1 MPRAKGLEVFFCL
14 FLFTGDFSMALTTNQ
29 AIAAQVSLAYFGRPQ
44 DTGALAIF
52 GAGLVNGGPTA
63 AQLATQFATAESKVV
78 FGTTP
83 TMSSV
88 IAKSFELVG
97 RVATAQNITDL
108 ATWATASN
116 LSISQMPWEIMKIA
130 LVTES
135 LLPQASQVAWAR
147 LSVAYQFS
155 EDVSANATALQNLAT
170 SSASQDAAR
179 AIINTV
185 VSFATISTAYNAAG
199 TGSVA
204 GFITSSA
211 TLGGSTFTLTTGI
224 DAGTAFSGTS
234 GNDLFIGT
242 VTDAPAATDTFSAAD
257 TLNGGAGTD
266 TLNIVVSGTNNA
278 NTVPAATVTSIENIN
293 VRALLTTVGTIT
305 SVTAGN
311 FAGATAFNSDRS
323 ISALTVNGLAAGQ
336 SAGMIGNGAVANGAL
351 NANYANTVTAGVIN
365 VAGGTT
371 AGVITE
377 TGTGITSNTINSTGA
392 ANVLTNV
399 VLSGT
404 SNVALTINAATN
416 LTTGN
421 ITGFTG
427 TTSTI
432 TVAGAAA
439 IVNIGTLENTTVKT
453 VNAAGLTAGG
463 VTVTLNT
470 NTAIVFTGGAGN
482 DIVTAG
488 AVLGTGASVDGGVG
502 TADRLIFTADA
513 QLTTVT
519 APFYK
524 GFEVIQANTG
534 VTIDVSQLAAN
545 NTITGVRVSD
555 TAGAIVAINGLSA
568 TQAANVAIIAANDA
582 AGAITLGLTGAA
594 NGGQIDTVKAALTTM
609 TIAGVAQVSNLT
621 GLTLVGVEKLELTGN
636 GTTALNTGAVTLTTT
651 NAVVLDSIILT
662 NAGLNS
668 ITIAAGHTAANL
680 NVNASGS
687 TGVTTIDATAYN
699 TTTGAT
705 LTGGSAAD
713 FISGS
718 LRSDTIVGGA
728 GNDTLFGDGSVPE
741 VQTLTIVNNAGV
753 GAGTIVIGGIAT
765 TTVGGTTIAAQVTAV
780 LNNKATIIA
789 ANTTI
794 ADITTTGGGNITI
807 TYNKAAY
814 DVTSIATSITG
825 DANNGVA
832 IAVVAATAT
841 NGVVANA
848 ASDTLTGGL
857 GNDTFAFGRA
867 IVAVATIDT
876 ITDLNLGSGVVGG
889 RVDTI
894 QISDPGVATAATI
907 VTLSAAQQTTVSAT
921 ANLSAA
927 AAATLAVASASHN
940 VAQFTYGADTYIVF
954 NNDGN
959 NTFNVANDQLI
970 KITGATG
977 TLDATDIVY
986 IG

>member
-1 MPRAKGLEVFFCL
+1 VFFCL

-147 LSVAYQFS
+147 LAVSYQFS

-179 AIINTV
+179 AIINNV
-185 VSFATISTAYNAAG
+185 VSFATISTAYNATG

-242 VTDAPAATDTFSAAD
+242 VTDTPAATDTFSAAD

-266 TLNIVVSGTNNA
+266 TLNIVVSGTKIA
-278 NTVPAATVTSIENIN
+278 STVPAATVTSIENIN
-293 VRALLTTVGTIT
+293 VRALLTTVATIT

-323 ISALTVNGLAAGQ
+323 ISALTVDGLAAGQ

-524 GFEVIQANTG
+524 GFEVIQANAG

-555 TAGAIVAINGLSA
+555 TAGTIVAINGLSA

-687 TGVTTIDATAYN
+687 TGATTINASAYN

-705 LTGGSAAD
+705 LTGGSGVD

-718 LRSDTIVGGA
+718 VRSDTIVGGA
-728 GNDTLFGDGSVPE
+728 GNDTLFGDGSAPE
-741 VQTLTIVNNAGV
+741 VQSV
-753 GAGTIVIGGIAT
+753 
-765 TTVGGTTIAAQVTAV
+765 QVTAPV
-780 LNNKATIIA
+780 GAAGTGTVIVAGISATVANNDTVGAVATKVVA
-789 ANTTI
+789 A
-794 ADITTTGGGNITI
+794 ITAAVTAGTAGNVASAAVTGVGNDVITI
-807 TYNKAAY
+807 TYNPVG
-814 DVTSIATSITG
+814 DVVT
-825 DANNGVA
+825 
-832 IAVVAATAT
+832 ATAALGTATGATFGAVITVT
-841 NGVVANA
+841 NGVVANS